1 MAHDKKNLVVKI
13 QNLFLNHES
22 RPIKSNPK
30 TFNPSKN
37 FKSVKETTQSHIS
50 MESLTVVDFFD
61 LDHLFFKGEIPECP
75 PALKWQQ
82 ILP

>member
-13 QNLFLNHES
+13 KNLFLNHES
-22 RPIKSNPK
+22 QPIKSNPK

-50 MESLTVVDFFD
+50 MES
-61 LDHLFFKGEIPECP
+61 
-75 PALKWQQ
+75 
-82 ILP
+82 